1 MKKFMSILLIVVLSA
16 VMVFVGTSCK
26 TEETAASAEATT
38 AAATTAAAETTAAA
52 TTAAPAV
59 EYKIA
64 LYFPAPHPYLESV
77 KKGVAKFTEETGIEV
92 FIQLGTDWTQDT
104 ENIFLEGLV
113 ADGYKVLL
121 SAAMDPSGANATY
134 EEIVAQGVPV
144 INYATSAGDPTPAA
158 FNLATN
164 VKKAAMASTEEVIKA
179 MGEKGGLLNILE
191 YVEDPNT
198 ILRKQGVEEVVA
210 KYPDVKIVQ
219 TIGDMNA
226 IEECT
231 EKISNAMAALGDEV
245 NGMVTTGYNP
255 TVAASQILSEMKN
268 DKISYVGIDD
278 DPIVLQAI
286 KDGYVLGSFGQN
298 PYYQGYV
305 GCYLAKMILDGKTVK
320 QNSNF
325 IDTFGVVIKKDN
337 VDTFGDAL
345 WQAAF
350 DFVKTGSAEYF
361 N

>member
-1 MKKFMSILLIVVLSA
+1 MKKVIILLLIMALSVSIVFATV
-16 VMVFVGTSCK
+16 SCK
-26 TEETAASAEATT
+26 KEVAVETT
-38 AAATTAAAETTAAA
+38 AAETTAAETTAAETAAAETTAAA
-52 TTAAPAV
+52 V

-64 LYFPAPHPYLESV
+64 VFFPSPHPYFESV
-77 KKGVAKFTEETGIEV
+77 RKGFLKFTEDYGIDV
-92 FIQLGTDWTQDT
+92 FVQLGTDWTQDT

-113 ADGYKVLL
+113 ADGYNAIF
-121 SAAMDPSGANATY
+121 SAGMDASGANSIY
-134 EEIVAQGVPV
+134 EEIIAQGVPV
-144 INYATSAGDPTPAA
+144 INYATSVIAPTPVA
-158 FNLATN
+158 FNLATD
-164 VKKAAMASTEEVIKA
+164 VKKAAMASTEAVIKA

-219 TIGDMNA
+219 TIGDMSA

-231 EKISNAMAALGDEV
+231 EKISNAMAALGDEI

-255 TVAASQILSEMKN
+255 TVAASQILAEMKN
-268 DKISYVGIDD
+268 DKIAYVGIDD

-286 KDGYVLGSFGQN
+286 RDGYVNGSFGQN

-305 GCYLAKMILDGKTVK
+305 SPYLLKLMLDGKVLK
-320 QNSNF
+320 QTGNF
-325 IDTFGVVIKKDN
+325 IDTFGVLITKDN
-337 VDTFGDAL
+337 VDTFADAL

-350 DFVKTGSAEYF
+350 DDVATAEATYF